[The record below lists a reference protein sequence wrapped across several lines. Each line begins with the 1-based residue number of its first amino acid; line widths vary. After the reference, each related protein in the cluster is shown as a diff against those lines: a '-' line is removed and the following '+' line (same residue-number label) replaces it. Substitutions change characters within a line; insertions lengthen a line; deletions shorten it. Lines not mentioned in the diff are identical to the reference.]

1 MTPTRTSV
9 LLDSNHLNTAPSTS
23 ASMITQKNSSS
34 SPTSVKKSSHHHHH
48 RLAANSTVNVSSSNK
63 SSSNSSPKIVSS
75 EIKVSPVAISPRNSN
90 LANHQSFGG
99 RSPAGAMLQNGT
111 AAKINHRQSHLARP
125 PSAKALKFENGKSFL
140 FQMPIKIRSPQKDK
154 CITPPDPKISA
165 KRIIKVKRRMAYIRF
180 IFERLQKLYTEAM
193 NNEMSK
199 KIKSSEENKN
209 RIAKEGSE
217 NLASIKN
224 IQMNSLKSNLTSNK
238 ALITKVKPFGD
249 FKTFNHDNLSKIEQK
264 VCECLEN
271 SSANVNSNNS
281 WQKFSLLS
289 NSENPMPNSD
299 SNYENLFSLPVFGH
313 SLVPNAIQ
321 DDLEKISNFTNTHL
335 PEETKI
341 VQNTHNDPNQLK
353 ADKNLLNQNNQNIAN
368 TSNNCLTND
377 LNNESLDQ
385 NTDLDCSIIVSTEI
399 NGTVFCKGDEVK
411 VLKNG
416 VQEFIGKI
424 LVISMTKFLIKGKD
438 SRRKIYTKDLQNKVY
453 TLQFTSE
460 T

>member
-1 MTPTRTSV
+1 MT
-9 LLDSNHLNTAPSTS
+9 
-23 ASMITQKNSSS
+23 TQKNSSS
-34 SPTSVKKSSHHHHH
+34 SPTSVNKSSHHYHH
-48 RLAANSTVNVSSSNK
+48 RLAAKSTVNVNSSSNK
-63 SSSNSSPKIVSS
+63 SSSNFSPKIVSN
-75 EIKVSPVAISPRNSN
+75 EIKGSPVAISPRNSN
-90 LANHQSFGG
+90 LANHPSFGG

-154 CITPPDPKISA
+154 CIIPPDPKIIA
-165 KRIIKVKRRMAYIRF
+165 KKIIKVKRRMAYIRF

-271 SSANVNSNNS
+271 SSENLNSNNS

-289 NSENPMPNSD
+289 NSENPVPNSD

-313 SLVPNAIQ
+313 SLVPNAIK
-321 DDLEKISNFTNTHL
+321 DDLEKISNFTNSDML
-335 PEETKI
+335 EATKI
-341 VQNTHNDPNQLK
+341 VQNTQNDTNQLK
-353 ADKNLLNQNNQNIAN
+353 ADENLLNQNIAN

-377 LNNESLDQ
+377 LNNELLDQ

>member
-1 MTPTRTSV
+1 
-9 LLDSNHLNTAPSTS
+9 
-23 ASMITQKNSSS
+23 
-34 SPTSVKKSSHHHHH
+34 
-48 RLAANSTVNVSSSNK
+48 
-63 SSSNSSPKIVSS
+63 
-75 EIKVSPVAISPRNSN
+75 
-90 LANHQSFGG
+90 
-99 RSPAGAMLQNGT
+99 
-111 AAKINHRQSHLARP
+111 
-125 PSAKALKFENGKSFL
+125 
-140 FQMPIKIRSPQKDK
+140 
-154 CITPPDPKISA
+154 
-165 KRIIKVKRRMAYIRF
+165 VKRRMAYIRF

-289 NSENPMPNSD
+289 NSQNPVPNSD

-313 SLVPNAIQ
+313 SLVPNAIK
-321 DDLEKISNFTNTHL
+321 DDLEKISNFTNTHVS
-335 PEETKI
+335 EETKI
-341 VQNTHNDPNQLK
+341 VQNTNNDPNQLK
-353 ADKNLLNQNNQNIAN
+353 ADKNLSNQNNQNIAN

-416 VQEFIGKI
+416 VQEFMGKI